1 MSLWDLV
8 LTQGQGESFDDITL
22 ERLEKQEEQFIKP
35 VINYSLLSFIPLAVI
50 AYLVLKK

>member
-22 ERLEKQEEQFIKP
+22 ERLEKQEMQFNRP
-35 VINYSLLSFIPLAVI
+35 ETSVFLSIIPLAII
-50 AYLVLKK
+50 AYLVFKK